1 MGPSLSRVI
10 NPFNVIGLDPGGTT
24 GVATAHWP
32 GEGEIHWDNFSFGPS
47 LHHKALYEF
56 LYNRAFHPATDLT
69 IVCEKFEFRQNYG
82 REGNRNKVELI
93 SREYIGI
100 VELIVAQFGAKLVMQ
115 SASQGKHFVTD
126 AKLKLSGLLIEPPHP
141 NRHKND
147 AIRHI
152 VRHLV
157 VDLGVRSP
165 ITDTW
170 RM

>member
-1 MGPSLSRVI
+1 MPRRQATEWNIV
-10 NPFNVIGLDPGGTT
+10 GLDPGGTT
-24 GVATAHWP
+24 GIATSYRGDP
-32 GEGEIHWDNFSFGPS
+32 DNPIRWATEELGPS
-47 LHHKALYEF
+47 LHHKALYDF
-56 LYNRAFHPATDLT
+56 LRLRAENPVIPLT

-100 VELIVAQFGAKLVMQ
+100 VKLIVQQYGCKLVEQ
-115 SASQGKHFVTD
+115 SASQGKHFVPD
-126 AKLKLSGLLIEPPHP
+126 RKLELSGLLVSPPHP

-147 AIRHI
+147 ATRHI

-165 ITDTW
+165 ITDKW
-170 RM
+170 MI

>member
-24 GVATAHWP
+24 GVATASWV
-32 GEGEIHWDNFSFGPS
+32 GEGDIRWSHTDFGPN
-47 LHHKALYEF
+47 LHHRNLYDY
-56 LYNRAFHPATDLT
+56 LYHRAQETSIDLT